1 MGKGERGL
9 KRLIVTADD
18 FGLSEAVNEAV
29 ETAHRDG
36 ILTATSLMVG
46 ESAAR
51 DAVARARRLPSL
63 GVGLHLVVVDGLSV
77 LPPAEVPALVD
88 KEGRFRNCLA
98 CAGFVYFFHPAARRQ
113 LACEIRAQFLA
124 FKATGLAL
132 DHVNAHHH
140 MHLHP
145 TVFGLLIGI
154 GREFGLRAVRLPCE
168 PLIMRGRIN
177 WSRLLLT
184 PWLALMRWR
193 IGRAGLVCNETIFG
207 LSESGEMDTHA
218 LLDTLRQLP
227 DGVTEVFLHPA
238 MGADGSVSGYCN
250 QEEHA
255 ALTSPECAAVISDHG
270 IKLIA
275 FLDLQ

>member
-1 MGKGERGL
+1 VGKGERGL

-29 ETAHRDG
+29 EIAHRDG

-46 ESAAR
+46 EPSAL
-51 DAVARARRLPSL
+51 DAVSRARRLPSL
-63 GVGLHLVVVDGLSV
+63 GVGLHLVVVDGKAV
-77 LPPAEVPALVD
+77 LPPAEIPALVD
-88 KEGRFRNCLA
+88 EEGRFRNCLA

-113 LACEIRAQFLA
+113 LAREIRAQFMA

-145 TVFGLLIGI
+145 TVFGLLIEI
-154 GREFGLRAVRLPCE
+154 GREFGLRAVRLPQE
-168 PLIMRGRIN
+168 PLFHRGRLN
-177 WSRLLLT
+177 WSRLLLA

-193 IGRAGLVCNETIFG
+193 IGRAGLRCNDSIFG
-207 LSESGEMDTHA
+207 LSDSGGMDTA
-218 LLDTLRQLP
+218 RMLETLRQLP
-227 DGVTEVFLHPA
+227 AGVTEVFCHPA
-238 MGADGSVSGYCN
+238 MGAVGSVSGYCN

-255 ALTSPECAAVISDHG
+255 ALTSPECAAVIRDRG

>member
-1 MGKGERGL
+1 MGKGEHGL

-46 ESAAR
+46 EPAAR
-51 DAVARARRLPSL
+51 DAVERARRLPSL
-63 GVGLHLVVVDGLSV
+63 AVGLHLVVVDGVAV
-77 LPPAEVPALVD
+77 LPPAEIPALVD

-113 LACEIRAQFLA
+113 LAREIRAQFLA

-145 TVFGLLIGI
+145 TVLGLLIRI
-154 GREFGLRAVRLPCE
+154 GKEFGLRAIRLPRE
-168 PLIMRGRIN
+168 PLFHRGRVN

-184 PWLALMRWR
+184 PWLALMHWR
-193 IGRAGLVCNETIFG
+193 IRRAGLHCNNSIFG
-207 LSESGEMDTHA
+207 LSDSGRMNA
-218 LLDTLRQLP
+218 ARMLDIIRRLP
-227 DGVTEVFLHPA
+227 EGVTEVFCHPA
-238 MGADGSVSGYCN
+238 STTGDLRRPELDALLNKEIAAASR
-250 QEEHA
+250 EHG
-255 ALTSPECAAVISDHG
+255 TT
-270 IKLIA
+270 LIA
-275 FLDLQ
+275 FRDLG